1 MKDFPTLLTS
11 LSEITKFTKYSL
23 IISFVRTIYFLA
35 FNLASEKLNKR
46 WLKHLSD
53 CTFTSI
59 LSPISVSLWQYRHKF
74 YIVLYFSRIL
84 ELNCGS
90 VWFPLTQSVQLYLKS
105 CKKPRMLFEQ
115 FALICFIYLSPPII
129 MTQRIQRKNSSG
141 RASLSVPFG
150 DNSHIDYSGNDLQV
164 GSVIHV

>member
-1 MKDFPTLLTS
+1 MEDFQTLLNS
-11 LSEITKFTKYSL
+11 LSEIMKFTKYSL
-23 IISFVRTIYFLA
+23 ISNFVRTIYFLA
-35 FNLASEKLNKR
+35 FNLVNEKLNKR
-46 WLKHLSD
+46 WLKRLSD

-59 LSPISVSLWQYRHKF
+59 VSPISVSLWQYRINL
-74 YIVLYFSRIL
+74 YIGLYFSRIL
-84 ELNCGS
+84 ELCCGS
-90 VWFPLTQSVQLYLKS
+90 VWFPLTQFVQLYLKS
-105 CKKPRMLFEQ
+105 RKKPRMLWEQ
-115 FALICFIYLSPPII
+115 FALICFIYLEPPII